1 MKDLQIQIL
10 SQIRSGN
17 MLVLG
22 LCSSAIPS
30 WGFDFHLE
38 VVNNIN
44 QTRYAMLLP
53 PAGETHT
60 HCIEIKSA
68 GKNCRPL
75 CRIES

>member
-22 LCSSAIPS
+22 LRPSAIPS

-38 VVNNIN
+38 V
-44 QTRYAMLLP
+44 
-53 PAGETHT
+53 EH
-60 HCIEIKSA
+60 
-68 GKNCRPL
+68 
-75 CRIES
+75 